1 MNKLEQFRY
10 NVLEKL
16 RQAFDTLDMAAIL
29 RDPLED
35 IPTHML
41 NVLHTELGHSE
52 EEVMGEYY
60 FLPIDDENA
69 KFHLFSSM
77 LTMTEDM
84 PEDKYDEMGRAANLL
99 NFFLPIGS
107 FVFSKPEKI
116 MAYKYTTFIPKSFT
130 EEETIN
136 LIDGHISMSLH
147 LVDQYLDVFMKLMHG
162 NIAFEDFMASL
173 PKAYH
178 MYE

>member
-1 MNKLEQFRY
+1 MKNDESRGKNMNKLEQFRY

-77 LTMTEDM
+77 LTMNMMKWD
-84 PEDKYDEMGRAANLL
+84 ALL
-99 NFFLPIGS
+99 ICLISS
-107 FVFSKPEKI
+107 FRSGPSYSVSLRKLWLI
-116 MAYKYTTFIPKSFT
+116 SIPHSYRRVSQRK
-130 EEETIN
+130 
-136 LIDGHISMSLH
+136 
-147 LVDQYLDVFMKLMHG
+147 KLS
-162 NIAFEDFMASL
+162 I
-173 PKAYH
+173 
-178 MYE
+178 